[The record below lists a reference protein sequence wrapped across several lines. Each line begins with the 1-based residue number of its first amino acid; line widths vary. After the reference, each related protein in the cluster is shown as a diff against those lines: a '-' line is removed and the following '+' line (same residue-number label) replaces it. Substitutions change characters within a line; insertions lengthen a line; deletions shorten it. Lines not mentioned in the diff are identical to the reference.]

1 MMIQM
6 ITEWG
11 SESARAC
18 QDQQN
23 RKVPTLSLGRSTTF
37 NIPNV
42 AVLQVH
48 LDVISLIIDIVGET
62 KDTNLLEELALV
74 SHSFLQICRK
84 HPFATVELHNTND
97 CLATSKKGFVKLLNS
112 RLYVVKY
119 IRKLTYGVSD
129 DYDDDDRLLSP
140 ILSNFLPTISRLNCP
155 TITTSHRDWNTQ
167 DSSLTS
173 TFLYLMRFPTINHID
188 LSSITNFPMSSLTVC
203 QPASTRFRAS
213 EFQVFRST

>member
-11 SESARAC
+11 SARAC

-23 RKVPTLSLGRSTTF
+23 RKVPTLSLGRSITF

-74 SHSFLQICRK
+74 SHSFLQMCRK
-84 HPFATVELHNTND
+84 HLFATVELHNTND
-97 CLATSKKGFVKLLNS
+97 CLAIPKKGFVKILKS
-112 RLYVVKY
+112 KPYVVKY

-140 ILSNFLPTISRLNCP
+140 ILSNFLPTVFRLNCL
-155 TITTSHRDWNTQ
+155 TITASHRDWNIHWT
-167 DSSLTS
+167 
-173 TFLYLMRFPTINHID
+173 P
-188 LSSITNFPMSSLTVC
+188 P
-203 QPASTRFRAS
+203 
-213 EFQVFRST
+213 